1 MDDQLQQHINKETQ
15 AQINELKEHARVANE
30 EMGVIKTDIAWL
42 KKSVEDIAKKVDKVD
57 LRSWWILGSVVLA
70 ALIQIIISLTNK

>member
-15 AQINELKEHARVANE
+15 AQINELKTHAQIANE
-30 EMGVIKTDIAWL
+30 EMGIIKTDVAWL
-42 KKSVEDIAKKVDKVD
+42 KKSMEDVGKKIDKVD

-70 ALIQIIISLTNK
+70 ALIQIIISLSTK